1 MSEQIYKI
9 QQKTSDTEVITIYP
23 RTSADVVN
31 ESLDKKW
38 FTQTLK
44 NKLASINENAQANV
58 IEGIILNGNVIA
70 PANKTITLNKLVE
83 LVSGKIPSSLLG
95 NYVDEVIEGYYYNS
109 EFYSDSAHTQKITNT
124 QNKLYVDLS
133 NTKYKIYRGAL
144 TSNGTATYIEI
155 SQTLSIGT
163 SGTTAYS
170 YANGVANLTKIN
182 NLFNTLAE
190 LKAANTTISN
200 THTSIQTLYANIING
215 IQSIDYA
222 TYGKQLSSS
231 VNFIFKGIFSGSN
244 SITLQEGKSYTFPL
258 QLESHN
264 AFTASTAT
272 GDVHTVDKYGRVT
285 HYENEVFKY
294 FGSGTETTP
303 NSNLAVNGLFFNQS
317 DYQLSTPIITSMLRD
332 NKYSMSIK
340 NNNNVTVTLTGSYKQ
355 GGAIITINQTL
366 KAGESFSESLA
377 TALEGVTAYTNIQ
390 ATFSRT
396 GFPTVS
402 ATKQ

>member
-1 MSEQIYKI
+1 MAEQIYKI

-38 FTQTLK
+38 LTQTLK
-44 NKLASINENAQANV
+44 TKLASINNNAQANV
-58 IEGIILNGNVIA
+58 IEGINLNGSIIA
-70 PANKTITLNKLVE
+70 PASKTITLNKLVE

-109 EFYSDSAHTQKITNT
+109 EFYSDSAHTTKLTNT
-124 QNKLYVDLS
+124 LNKLYVDIS
-133 NTKYKIYRGAL
+133 NTKYKIYRGAE
-144 TSNGTATYIEI
+144 TSSGTATYVEI

-190 LKAANTTISN
+190 LSAVNITVSN
-200 THTSIQTLYANIING
+200 TQTSIQTLYSNIISG
-215 IQSIDYA
+215 SQSINYA
-222 TYGKQLSSS
+222 TYGRQLSSS
-231 VNFIFKGIFSGSN
+231 VNFIFKGIFSVSDY
-244 SITLQEGKSYTFPL
+244 ITLKEGNSYTFPL

-264 AFTASTAT
+264 NFTASTTAT

-285 HYENEVFKY
+285 HNENEVFKY

-303 NSNLAVNGLFFNQS
+303 SSNLAVNGLFFNQS
-317 DYQLSTPIITSMLRD
+317 DYQLSAPVITSNILN

-340 NNNNVTVTLTGSYKQ
+340 NNNNVAVTLTGSYTQ
-355 GGAIITINQTL
+355 GGSTNTINQTL
-366 KAGESFSESLA
+366 KAGESFSQSLA
-377 TALEGVTAYTNIQ
+377 TQLEGVTAYTNIK

-396 GFPTVS
+396 GFPTIS
-402 ATKQ
+402 ATK